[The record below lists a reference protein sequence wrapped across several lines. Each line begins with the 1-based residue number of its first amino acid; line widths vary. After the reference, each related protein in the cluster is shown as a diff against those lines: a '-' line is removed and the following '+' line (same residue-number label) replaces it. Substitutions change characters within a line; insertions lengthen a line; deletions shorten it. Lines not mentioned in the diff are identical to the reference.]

1 VVDITSGNNRP
12 FKIFSMILMYGS
24 VLTIFYTQNE
34 QLSMKFFAGMARKR
48 PQTEVKLNDENGCKI
63 T

>member
-1 VVDITSGNNRP
+1 
-12 FKIFSMILMYGS
+12 MILMYGS